1 MLHTQFLNNMK
12 AGKLLLML
20 FFYLFYSIKA
30 FSYSDPQNW
39 SYKKQSD
46 INLITDFIAE
56 REKYSETCYKDGH
69 GWSVGFGDFAL
80 CELSI
85 KVLRWQHKHLKNK
98 SDDYV
103 RSLVKISK
111 PVAKWRL
118 KIYIIKC
125 YENLE
130 KIEINGK
137 SVTDILDSKQ
147 ILSLIDNIYTRGETK
162 FYKDEL
168 WLEYVKPYLTKNKI
182 NCVKVAHAFLKQ
194 SQYSYT
200 KQRDGVLSRRLYEL
214 LDFTHKSCTYDVK
227 FLVNTLQHYRTI
239 K

>member
-1 MLHTQFLNNMK
+1 MLCIEVK
-12 AGKLLLML
+12 RLLLILIL
-20 FFYLFYSIKA
+20 FLFHSIEA

-39 SYKKQSD
+39 SYKKQFEID
-46 INLITDFIAE
+46 LITNFIAE
-56 REKYSETCYKDGH
+56 REQYSETCYKDGH

-80 CELSI
+80 CELSM
-85 KVLRWQHKHLKNK
+85 KVLRWKHKHLKEQ

-103 RSLVKISK
+103 RSLVKVDK
-111 PVAKWRL
+111 AVAKWRL
-118 KIYIIKC
+118 RLYIITC

-130 KIEINGK
+130 KITINGK

-147 ILSLIDNIYTRGETK
+147 ILSLIDNMYTRGETK

-168 WLEYVKPYLTKNKI
+168 WLVHVKPYLINNKI
-182 NCVKVAHAFLKQ
+182 NCVKIAHAFLKQ
-194 SQYSYT
+194 SQYSCL

-227 FLVNTLQHYRTI
+227 FLINILQNYRTI